1 MKMAAN
7 KQFGTKET
15 IQKLLRYEEIMFNT
29 IEYADNHSGSIPE
42 SQFYAYVVGLQ
53 QSLSSD
59 LAKEVALVFDVEN
72 LMQARI
78 INDRRSI
85 NGSTKLIFNA
95 DVLGVFRLCKVS
107 LHRPLTKISL
117 NAAMTPLWSLVNQ
130 VKKGLLSTTPGTD
143 DYNEWVDDLTIRVSD
158 ILGKIKS
165 NVIKLQNMGQ
175 EFESMANASNKSA
188 SEIDIKKERYA
199 IAAKICSREIEPLSV
214 FLKKGVRY
222 QDGDGIFLTLEFFRR
237 LFTTNKDRNN
247 RDIILSYEL
256 QYLDLFLPIK
266 QVADQVSIYLQKTE
280 KSLLEYNAI
289 EKAYSVL
296 LASFDKTL
304 SSHMGKKFIDLN
316 ELGELST
323 GMIIPQLNKLTPFR
337 VEKSPSFLDVVYNEL
352 AVRTQIYAP
361 ENSDVIILSESICK
375 KAAQKIH
382 HAQVLSKWTDTFDWP
397 MNVDFIEVAHNEIMN
412 NIPGFKVTDLFEIQ
426 AKLIHSPQFD
436 IALTNQLKTI
446 HDDTD
451 DFKYR
456 VRHLIAP
463 ISKKDM

>member
-214 FLKKGVRY
+214 FLKKAFDTKMVMEY
-222 QDGDGIFLTLEFFRR
+222 FSHSSFF
-237 LFTTNKDRNN
+237 
-247 RDIILSYEL
+247 
-256 QYLDLFLPIK
+256 
-266 QVADQVSIYLQKTE
+266 VAYLQRIKTE
-280 KSLLEYNAI
+280 IIAT
-289 EKAYSVL
+289 
-296 LASFDKTL
+296 SF
-304 SSHMGKKFIDLN
+304 
-316 ELGELST
+316 
-323 GMIIPQLNKLTPFR
+323 
-337 VEKSPSFLDVVYNEL
+337 
-352 AVRTQIYAP
+352 
-361 ENSDVIILSESICK
+361 
-375 KAAQKIH
+375 
-382 HAQVLSKWTDTFDWP
+382 
-397 MNVDFIEVAHNEIMN
+397 
-412 NIPGFKVTDLFEIQ
+412 
-426 AKLIHSPQFD
+426 
-436 IALTNQLKTI
+436 
-446 HDDTD
+446 
-451 DFKYR
+451 
-456 VRHLIAP
+456 
-463 ISKKDM
+463 